1 MTAPL
6 LRPGRDED
14 AAGFIALVGACWAEY
29 PGCVMDLDGEVP
41 ELRAL
46 ASYYAGQGGALWAA
60 EAGGRVVGMVGT
72 KPLDG
77 GAWELCKMYAD
88 AGQRGTG
95 LAQALIDAA
104 EGFARAHGAAEMK
117 LWTDTRFDRAHRF
130 YEKQGYVRSG
140 PIRVLDDLSHSLE
153 FAYAKPLAGVV
164 VRVLDAAGAASVEG
178 GLAALLRDCVAEG
191 AALEFLPPMELAAA
205 RAYWKQKSREVALG
219 QRLLLVAWVEGMLA
233 GTVMLRLESSPDQPH
248 GAHVQ
253 KLMVA
258 PGLRRRGVARLL
270 MRAAEQAAIAAGRP
284 LVTLGARGGDP
295 AEAMYRALGWTE
307 CGRIAGYTANAA
319 GGFDDGVFFVKRL

>member
-1 MTAPL
+1 ME
-6 LRPGRDED
+6 LRPGRDDD
-14 AAGFIALVGACWAEY
+14 AEGFIALIGACWAEY
-29 PGCVMDLDGEVP
+29 PGCVMDIDGEVP

-60 EAGGRVVGMVGT
+60 EADGRVVGMVGA
-72 KPLDG
+72 KPLGD

-88 AGQRGTG
+88 AAQRGTG
-95 LAQALIDAA
+95 LAQRLIGAA
-104 EGFARAHGAAEMK
+104 EDFARAAGGVEMK
-117 LWTDTRFDRAHRF
+117 LWSDTRFDRAHRF

-153 FAYAKPLAGVV
+153 FAYAKPLSGVV
-164 VRVLDAAGAASVEG
+164 VRTLDAAGAASVEG

-205 RAYWKQKSREVALG
+205 RAYWKAKAREVALG
-219 QRLLLVAWVEGMLA
+219 ERVLLVAWVDGVLA
-233 GTVMLRLESSPDQPH
+233 GTVMVRLESSPDQPH

-253 KLMVA
+253 KLMVR
-258 PGLRRRGVARLL
+258 PELRRRGVARRL
-270 MRAAEQAAIAAGRP
+270 MLAAEEAVVAAGRS

-295 AEAMYRALGWTE
+295 AEGMYRALGWSE
-307 CGRIAGYTANAA
+307 CGRIAGYTVNAA
-319 GGFDDGVFFVKRL
+319 GGFDDAVFFVKRLG